1 MKFGRGAK
9 DDVLYR
15 RGPKRL
21 EDRLPVL
28 QTLGS
33 FLDVGVPN
41 RANRPGSLS
50 YIRTP
55 NVPEVAPSQSSSQGY
70 SSLVFAA
77 AARLLLTVDF
87 FILNMCSGHRRPGD
101 VADHAARITFGRL
114 RI

>member
-9 DDVLYR
+9 GDALYR

-28 QTLGS
+28 QKLDP
-33 FLDVGVPN
+33 FLDDGVPT
-41 RANRPGSLS
+41 RACRSGSLS
-50 YIRTP
+50 YVRTP

-77 AARLLLTVDF
+77 AARLLLTV
-87 FILNMCSGHRRPGD
+87 S
-101 VADHAARITFGRL
+101 
-114 RI
+114 